1 MRISERNFLAQSGL
15 DRERLDLWINEEW
28 LIPDKLGGEFGFTDI
43 DIARA
48 RFIRDLQDDF
58 GVNAEGVDIVLH
70 LVDQLHGIRRTLFEL
85 RQLVDAQSE

>member
-1 MRISERNFLAQSGL
+1 MRISEQDFLARSGV
-15 DRERLDLWINEEW
+15 DREQLDVWINEEW
-28 LIPDKLGGEFGFTDI
+28 LIPNKLAGEFGFTGI

-48 RFIRDLQDDF
+48 RFIRDLQENF
-58 GVNAEGVDIVLH
+58 GVNTQGVDIVLH

>member
-1 MRISERNFLAQSGL
+1 MRISERDFLAQSGV
-15 DRERLDLWINEEW
+15 DRERLDVWIDEEW
-28 LIPDKLGGEFGFTDI
+28 LIPDKLAGEFGFADI

-48 RFIRDLQDDF
+48 RFIRDLQEDF
-58 GVNAEGVDIVLH
+58 GVNTQGVDIVLH

>member
-1 MRISERNFLAQSGL
+1 MRISERDFLARSGV
-15 DRERLDLWINEEW
+15 DRERLDVWINEEW
-28 LIPDKLGGEFGFTDI
+28 LIPNKLAGEFGFTGI

-48 RFIRDLQDDF
+48 RLIRDLQENF
-58 GVNAEGVDIVLH
+58 GVNTQGVDIVLH